1 MARWK
6 ASRVMIVPALSCH
19 HLPGQTWHA
28 ALPLVPLD
36 LLPSQGARRMSFQAF
51 VGSLPRLAE
60 ARGCERGE
68 VVRRLLAC
76 EGPTLR

>member
-1 MARWK
+1 M
-6 ASRVMIVPALSCH
+6 
-19 HLPGQTWHA
+19 
-28 ALPLVPLD
+28 
-36 LLPSQGARRMSFQAF
+36 LPSQVARRMSFQAF